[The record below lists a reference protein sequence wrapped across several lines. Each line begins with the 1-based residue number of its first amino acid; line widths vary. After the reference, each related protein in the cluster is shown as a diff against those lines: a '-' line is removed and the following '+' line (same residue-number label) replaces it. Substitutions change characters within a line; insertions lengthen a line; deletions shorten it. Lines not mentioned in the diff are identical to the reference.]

1 MFLLSPQRE
10 PSIDL
15 LEAFVEHWKGITHYY
30 IESTGGAW
38 FPPPLPTLAGGGGS
52 PAGSGEEGVGRVTMQ
67 VRDAGVLDKVTAV
80 AEEVRLGDGP
90 TLTFWER
97 S

>member
-1 MFLLSPQRE
+1 MSPFSPQRE

-38 FPPPLPTLAGGGGS
+38 SSLARG
-52 PAGSGEEGVGRVTMQ
+52 ALQAVGR
-67 VRDAGVLDKVTAV
+67 KVWATSPCQSEMHA
-80 AEEVRLGDGP
+80 AQR
-90 TLTFWER
+90 R
-97 S
+97 